1 MKKIFAIVTVAVM
14 MLTMCSVTA
23 FAELSPTVKPT
34 PQKPSGSDTSP
45 QTGNTAVYAGM
56 ATLMMAAA
64 ASVLAVKKI
73 KE

>member
-1 MKKIFAIVTVAVM
+1 MKKLFAIVCVAVM
-14 MLTMCSVTA
+14 MLMMCSVTA

-34 PQKPSGSDTSP
+34 PEKPSGSDTSP
-45 QTGNTAVYAGM
+45 QTGDVAVYAGM
-56 ATLMMAAA
+56 AALMMAAG